1 MAYKAKIFGA
11 GSIGNHLAQACRRA
25 GWDVVV
31 VDRDPK
37 ALKRM
42 KEEIYPTRY
51 GAWDDSIGLFESGKE
66 PKGGFD
72 AIFIGTPPHVRMPIA
87 MEALAEKP
95 KVLQLEKPLG
105 MPSLE
110 GIAPFVAK
118 VKKGKTAVIVG
129 YDHSVSDAAEF
140 IVSLLKSNTVGTV
153 ETIDVEFREHWG
165 GIFKAHPWLSG
176 PADTYLGFTEK
187 GGGASGEHSHAM
199 HLWIY
204 LAKEAGLGSPKEVA
218 ALYDWRKDG
227 KAVYDAIATFSLLTD
242 KKKVGRVVQDVVT
255 SPTRK
260 WIRVQGKN
268 GFIEWYCNGKPEGDH
283 VIWKVGDSPISEKVF
298 PKKRPDDFFREV
310 QHIEAI
316 LEGKVKAKDSPMSL
330 QNALDVMGVLSAARK
345 KKGVVSTPIKSIRA

>member
-1 MAYKAKIFGA
+1 MAYTAKIFGA

-31 VDRDPK
+31 VDKDPA

-42 KEEIYPTRY
+42 KEDIYPTRY
-51 GAWDDSIGLFESGKE
+51 GAWDSAIQLCELGNE

-72 AIFIGTPPHVRMPIA
+72 VIFIGTPPHVRMPIA
-87 MEALAEKP
+87 LDALAEKP

-105 MPSLE
+105 VPSLQ
-110 GIAPFVAK
+110 GIAPFIAK
-118 VKKGKTAVIVG
+118 AKKGKTAIIVG
-129 YDHSVSDAAEF
+129 YDHSVSDAAAH
-140 IVSLLKSNTVGTV
+140 VASLLTSRVIGAV
-153 ETIDVEFREHWG
+153 ETLDVEFREHWG

-204 LAKEAGLGSPKEVA
+204 FAKIAGLGSPKQVS
-218 ALYDWRKDG
+218 ALYEWRKEG
-227 KAVYDAIATFSLLTD
+227 KAVYDAIATFALLTD

-260 WIRVQGKN
+260 WIRVQGKQ
-268 GFIEWYCNGKPEGDH
+268 GFIEWHCNGKPEGDY
-283 VIWKVGDSPISEKVF
+283 VIWKVGDQPLAEKVF
-298 PKKRPDDFFREV
+298 PKKRPDDFFKEV
-310 QHIEAI
+310 QHIDA
-316 LEGKVKAKDSPMSL
+316 LLSGKVKAKDSPMSL
-330 QNALDVMGVLSAARK
+330 QNALDVMSVLAAARK
-345 KKGVVSTPIKSIRA
+345 NKGVTACPIQAIKA

>member
-51 GAWDDSIGLFESGKE
+51 GAWDDAITLFESGKE

-72 AIFIGTPPHVRMPIA
+72 VIFIGTPPHVRMPIA

-110 GIAPFVAK
+110 GVAQFVAK

-140 IVSLLKSNTVGTV
+140 IVSLLTSNTIGSI
-153 ETIDVEFREHWG
+153 ETLDVEFREHWG

-187 GGGASGEHSHAM
+187 GGGASGEHSHAL

-204 LAKEAGLGSPKEVA
+204 LAQVAGLGLPKEVS
-218 ALYDWRKDG
+218 ALYEWRKEG
-227 KAVYDAIATFSLLTD
+227 KAVYDAIATFSMLTN
-242 KKKVGRVVQDVVT
+242 KKKIGRVVQDVVT

-283 VIWKVGDSPISEKVF
+283 VVWKVGDQPMAEKVF
-298 PKKRPDDFFREV
+298 PKKRPDDFFKEV
-310 QHIEAI
+310 QHIEA
-316 LEGKVKAKDSPMSL
+316 LLSGKVNAKDSPMSL
-330 QNALDVMGVLSAARK
+330 QNALHVMSVLSATRK
-345 KKGVVSTPIKSIRA
+345 KKGVVSTPIKTIKV